1 MLTDLTPLTGALGD
15 KTAKALGKQFG
26 IKTVTDLLLHFPRR
40 YSKRGELTDFSLL
53 PIGEV
58 VTVVGEVQSTNQ
70 RSMKGRKGSIFEVV
84 LGDGNK
90 QLTLAFFNQTWRQAE
105 LHTGVQGLFSGKIGA
120 FSGKLQL
127 THPDYELFDAEI
139 IDQQAKAWAELPIP
153 IYPATGNL
161 SSWRIQKAI
170 EKVLDAGHKAQ
181 EILPIELLENQK
193 LLTLQAAIEMIH
205 RPKKDSDWEK
215 ATESLKFHEAMLL
228 QLGLLE
234 RRKKAQQEQAAVYKA
249 GLLLEKFDASLP
261 FTLTPGQLAAGDE
274 IAADLAQGHPMNR
287 MLQGEVG
294 SGKTVVALR
303 AVLAVAESGGQSA
316 LLAPTEVLASQ
327 HFRSII
333 QALGP
338 EVAKEL
344 GVRLLTGQQPVAM
357 RKKTLLDMASGNC
370 RLVIGTHALLSE
382 NVSFFDLGLVVIDEQ
397 HRFGVGQR
405 EALKSKAK
413 HSPHSLVMTATP
425 IPRTLAVTV
434 FGDLDVSSLREL
446 PKGRQP
452 ITTHVVDISR
462 KDLVARTWERVSE
475 EVSAGRQAFVVC
487 PKIDF
492 QQSEESGAM
501 SSDIES
507 LESEVGPEPASVTSV
522 FASLENNKLLAGI
535 RIGLLHGRMSSKE
548 KDEIM
553 DQFESGWLQVLVA
566 TTVIEVGVNIPNAS
580 TMVVLD
586 ADHFGLSQL
595 HQLRGRV
602 GRGEHAGLCLLV
614 SGAQPESLASQRLD
628 ALSKISDGFELSEID
643 LDLRGEGDVLGDSQS
658 GPRSSL
664 QLLRV
669 IRDAKLIQEV
679 RPLAIEL
686 ETAGGP
692 EELARVLQIQDA
704 GQLARG

>member
-1 MLTDLTPLTGALGD
+1 VLTDLTPLTGALGD

-344 GVRLLTGQQPVAM
+344 GVRLLTGQQPVAV

>member
-15 KTAKALGKQFG
+15 KTAKALDKQFG
-26 IKTVTDLLLHFPRR
+26 IKTVADLLLHFPRR

-58 VTVVGEVQSTNQ
+58 VTVVGQVQSTNQ

-84 LGDGNK
+84 LGDGNG

-105 LHTGVQGLFSGKIGA
+105 LHAGVQGLFSGKIGA

-153 IYPATGNL
+153 IYRATGTL

-170 EKVLDAGHKAQ
+170 EKVLDAGSSVT
-181 EILPIELLENQK
+181 ELMPLELLEKQK
-193 LLTLQAAIEMIH
+193 LVTLKAAIELIH

-215 ATESLKFHEAMLL
+215 ATKSLKFHEAMLL

-234 RRKKAQQEQAAVYKA
+234 RRKKAEKEQASVYESGA
-249 GLLLEKFDASLP
+249 LLSKFDASLP
-261 FTLTPGQLAAGDE
+261 FALTQGQLAAGSE

-303 AVLAVAESGGQSA
+303 AILAVAESGGQSA

-327 HFRSII
+327 HFRSIV

-338 EVAKEL
+338 AVAKEL
-344 GVRLLTGQQPVAM
+344 GVRLLTGQLPMAA

-370 RLVIGTHALLSE
+370 RLVIGTHALLSD
-382 NVSFFDLGLVVIDEQ
+382 NVSFFDLGLVIIDEQ

-452 ITTHVVDISR
+452 IATHVVEITR
-462 KDLVARTWERVSE
+462 KDLVARVWERVSE
-475 EVSAGRQAFVVC
+475 EVSSGRQAFVVC
-487 PKIDF
+487 PKIDS
-492 QQSEESGAM
+492 QQVEESGTGPEM
-501 SSDIES
+501 EL
-507 LESEVGPEPASVTSV
+507 LESEAGPEPASVTSV

-553 DQFESGWLQVLVA
+553 DQFESGELQVLVA
-566 TTVIEVGVNIPNAS
+566 TTVIEVGVNVPNAS

-586 ADHFGLSQL
+586 ADRFGLSQL

-614 SGAQPESLASQRLD
+614 SGVQPETLAAQRLD

-643 LDLRGEGDVLGDSQS
+643 LDLRGEGDVLGNSQS
-658 GPRSSL
+658 GGRSSL

-669 IRDAKLIQEV
+669 VRDAKLIQEV

-686 ETAGGP
+686 EKLGGS
-692 EELARVLQIQDA
+692 EELTRFLEIQDA